1 MAFEPA
7 VIEQWIYD
15 TLTGDAT
22 LMGLLAPDNKPNGFQ
37 MGIYNTI
44 APQIDPIS
52 RKQPTTPYVV
62 FDRAGNGGAQRFAVL
77 DHRDVDHAL
86 VLVHR
91 ER

>member
-37 MGIYNTI
+37 MADFT
-44 APQIDPIS
+44 S
-52 RKQPTTPYVV
+52 
-62 FDRAGNGGAQRFAVL
+62 
-77 DHRDVDHAL
+77 
-86 VLVHR
+86 
-91 ER
+91 